1 MPRLSNTVLNTMGQ
15 AGQGAGLFTVGQQLG
30 GLGAKKRARDLRQ
43 SNAAEIAAAGTE
55 AEKLEVTARQL
66 EEAGQTEA
74 AARLRRTA
82 STLLEAD
89 AKKAQEAE
97 EKAGTDLYYKST
109 LQELIASSE
118 DDATKR
124 RASMLLAAGER
135 GGGYSQLAEQINSLT
150 SSNLTLKDRY
160 VPVGSKVFDKQAGG
174 FVADASGSGERA
186 TMLEVIESLG
196 NMYTAESIRAA
207 YNPQTGEFDPDKP
220 LISVDE
226 AKDARESAE
235 AKEVDDRWRQSQIG
249 AIDNMLDTANKALA
263 AADESWAGPYDLTKY
278 GPSTSARKLAGFV
291 KTMQSKLA
299 FDRLQEMRD
308 NSKTGGAL
316 GQVSN
321 IELDLLMS
329 NLTALDPAA
338 GDPVFK
344 AQVETVI
351 KQYEGLKK
359 RLLRGGNEITE
370 QDADFAKEIDGET
383 YIQVAPGKWMKA
395 SDYEFKRDSSM
406 GGE

>member
-30 GLGAKKRARDLRQ
+30 GLGAKKRARDLRR

-89 AKKAQEAE
+89 AKKAQEAQ

-109 LQELIASSE
+109 LQDLIASSE

-124 RASMLLAAGER
+124 KASMLLAAGER
-135 GGGYSQLAEQINSLT
+135 GGGYTQLAEQINSLT
-150 SSNLTLKDRY
+150 GSQLSLKDRY
-160 VPVGSKVFDKQAGG
+160 VPVGSKVFDKQTGG
-174 FVADASGSGERA
+174 FVADASGSGEKP
-186 TMLEVIESLG
+186 TMLQVVESLG
-196 NMYTAESIRAA
+196 DNYTAESIREA
-207 YNPQTGEFDPDKP
+207 YNPQTGELDPEKR
-220 LISVDE
+220 LVSVDE
-226 AKDARESAE
+226 VEAAQESAE
-235 AKEVDDRWRQSQIG
+235 DR
-249 AIDNMLDTANKALA
+249 
-263 AADESWAGPYDLTKY
+263 AADERRTQSQVKAIDDMIGTAKQALEAADRSWAGPYDLAKFI
-278 GPSTSARKLAGFV
+278 PSTSAKELDGYV

-321 IELDLLMS
+321 IELDLLKS
-329 NLTALDPAA
+329 NLTALDPSA

-344 AQVETVI
+344 AQVQKVI
-351 KQYEGLKK
+351 KHYEGLKK
-359 RLLRGGNEITE
+359 RLLRGGEEITE
-370 QDADFAKEIDGET
+370 QDADFAKEVDGET
-383 YIQVAPGKWMKA
+383 YVQVAPGKWMKA
-395 SDYEFKRDSSM
+395 SDYEFQSGSNM
-406 GGE
+406 GGK

>member
-89 AKKAQEAE
+89 AKKAQEAQ

-109 LQELIASSE
+109 LQDLIASSE

-135 GGGYSQLAEQINSLT
+135 GGGYTQLAEQINSLT

-186 TMLEVIESLG
+186 TMLEVVESLG
-196 NMYTAESIRAA
+196 DNYTAESIRSA

-226 AKDARESAE
+226 AKYARESAE
-235 AKEVDDRWRQSQIG
+235 AKKADERRTQSQI
-249 AIDNMLDTANKALA
+249 KALDDMIGTA
-263 AADESWAGPYDLTKY
+263 KQAMEAADRSWSGPYDLAKFV
-278 GPSTSARKLAGFV
+278 PNTSAMELAGYV

-299 FDRLQEMRD
+299 FDRLREMRE

-321 IELDLLMS
+321 IELDLLKA

-344 AQVETVI
+344 AQVQKVI
-351 KQYEGLKK
+351 KHYEGLKK
-359 RLLRGGNEITE
+359 RLLRGGDEITE
-370 QDADFAKEIDGET
+370 QDADFAKEMDGET
-383 YIQVAPGKWMKA
+383 YVQVAPGKWMKA
-395 SDYEFKRDSSM
+395 ADYEFKYDSDM